1 MMEQHNEHMKTI
13 AELKQNFDKLMQIN
27 HETIA
32 NIPSDQMPNKTE
44 LMNDLDKI
52 KKLVQKND
60 RNGLMKLLKKYDKN
74 SQNAG

>member
-1 MMEQHNEHMKTI
+1 MDQHNEHMNTI
-13 AELKQNFDKLMQIN
+13 AELKKNFDQLMRIN

-32 NIPSDQMPNKTE
+32 NIPSDQMPDKTQI
-44 LMNDLDKI
+44 LNDLDKI
-52 KKLVQKND
+52 KKFVQKND

>member
-1 MMEQHNEHMKTI
+1 MDQHNEHLKTI

-32 NIPSDQMPNKTE
+32 NIPSDQMPDKTA